1 MKLDR
6 RTFLKSAG
14 AGGMYCALS
23 QVVPGTLAT
32 LYASP
37 LEAVGQEVM
46 SICEMCSTRCPIS
59 ARVVDKKNVSILG
72 NQNAAPYGG
81 KVCARGGAG
90 HSLLYD
96 PERLVKP
103 IKRTGERGE
112 GKWKE
117 ISWEEAY
124 KEIAE
129 KLLDIKEKYG
139 PEAVAFSSKAGSQH
153 RELFYLARAF
163 GSPNIFTHVSTCP
176 GGPYVA
182 AASMFG
188 DLPKMD
194 FGNSRYILN
203 FGHSMYEGIEMW
215 EAQAMMKGQV
225 DKGTKLVA
233 FDPRFSVLADKA
245 DEWFPIKPGTDIAVV
260 LAMCHV
266 MLRDDLADMDFIE
279 KYVDGYEQ
287 FAAEVEKYTPEWAE
301 QISEV
306 GATDI
311 VRITHEI
318 ASHAPHVLVDYGHR
332 STYTP
337 EEFEF
342 RRALFAMNILLGNI
356 EKEGGL
362 FFSQKAKKYNELA
375 GETVAPVLGTADLQI
390 PAPTAQRIDM
400 VADKQYSLLVP
411 LGGVYQSI
419 LDTALKSDPYPL
431 KGWVITRSN
440 PVQTVTDRAKVE
452 KAIRSMDFVVACD
465 VYITETAA
473 LADIILPESTYLERD
488 ESIYDYSLKF
498 PAYAIRQP
506 VVKTIGDTKPC
517 WQIWRELAIK
527 MGLEEYYTWADMNE
541 YQLAQLNGNK
551 EELAELKKEGWLQY
565 GEVPLLLREKKMVGT
580 FTKKFPGARTPDTD
594 GTYASAMKFRT
605 PTGKIALSSPFV
617 EKIAPGREVIRYRDV
632 NMKKEQELF
641 FIQGKVAVHTNGA
654 THNIPFLHNLM
665 SDCSL
670 WINTETAKKLGVKTG
685 DTIRIHNDTGSEEGT
700 ALVTPGI
707 RPDTVFAYMGFGS
720 KNKELKLAYNRGI
733 HCGNLLP
740 DVTTP
745 VCGMN
750 LHTTGVTVEKA

>member
-6 RTFLKSAG
+6 RTFLKSAS
-14 AGGMYCALS
+14 AGGVYCALS

-37 LEAVGQEVM
+37 LEPVGQEVM

-59 ARVVDKKNVSILG
+59 ARVVDDRNVSING
-72 NQNAAPYGG
+72 NIHAAPYGG
-81 KVCARGGAG
+81 KVCARGGSG

-103 IKRTGERGE
+103 IKRMGERGE

-124 KEIAE
+124 SEIAD
-129 KLLDIKEKYG
+129 KLLAIKKKYG
-139 PEAVAFSSKAGSQH
+139 PEAVAFSSKAGSQD
-153 RELFYLARAF
+153 RELFYMARAF
-163 GSPNIFTHVSTCP
+163 GSPNVFTHISTCP

-188 DLPKMD
+188 GLPKCD
-194 FGNSRYILN
+194 FGNARYIVN

-215 EAQAMMKGQV
+215 EAQAMMKNQV

-233 FDPRFSVLADKA
+233 FDPRFSILADKA
-245 DEWFPIKPGTDIAVV
+245 DEWYPIKPGTDIAVA
-260 LAMCHV
+260 LAMSHV
-266 MLRDDLADMDFIE
+266 MIRDDLVDLDFVT
-279 KYVDGYEQ
+279 KYVEGYES
-287 FAAEVEKYTPEWAE
+287 FVKETENYTPEWAE
-301 QISEV
+301 QISGV
-306 GATDI
+306 SAADI
-311 VRITHEI
+311 VRITHEL
-318 ASHAPHVLVDYGHR
+318 AFHAPHALVDYGHR

-342 RRALFAMNILLGNI
+342 RRALFAVNILLGNI
-356 EKEGGL
+356 EREGGL
-362 FFSQKAKKYNELA
+362 FFSQKAKEYNGLA
-375 GETVAPVLGTADLQI
+375 GEKVAPELGTADMQV
-390 PAPTAQRIDM
+390 PAPITQRIDM
-400 VADKQYSLLVP
+400 VADKQYTLLVP
-411 LGGVYQSI
+411 YGGVYQSI
-419 LDTALKSDPYPL
+419 LDTAIKSDPYPL

-440 PVQTVTDRAKVE
+440 PLQTVTDRAKVE

-527 MGLEEYYTWADMNE
+527 MGLGEYYKWNDMSE
-541 YQLAQLNGNK
+541 YQLAQLGGDK
-551 EELAELKKEGWLQY
+551 EELAQLKEKGWLQY
-565 GEVPLLLREKKMVGT
+565 GEVPLLLREKKMVAD
-580 FTKKFPGARTPDTD
+580 FTKKFSGARTPDAD

-605 PTGKIALSSPFV
+605 PNGKIALSSSFV
-617 EKIAPGREVIRYRDV
+617 ETIAPGREVIRYRDV
-632 NMKKEQELF
+632 KMKKEEELF

-654 THNIPFLHNLM
+654 THNIPMLHNLM

-670 WINTETAKKLGVKTG
+670 WIHPETAEKLGIKTG
-685 DTIRIHNDTGSEEGT
+685 DTIRIHNKIGSEEGK
-700 ALVTPGI
+700 ALVTLGI

-720 KNKELKLAYNRGI
+720 KNKELKRANNRGI

-740 DVTTP
+740 DVTAP